1 MRLSRLDVRAI
12 TLLRAITVLAAAC
25 GALAVVATG
34 VAGAA
39 GTSGSARAA
48 LNDECTGVQ
57 VCVPVKGPWVKI
69 PAGQRGRILPT
80 EWELKCAGRNDT
92 IGGTD
97 AIGSTSTVAVT
108 FQASPGSP
116 VRSGVSTHNAVI
128 FSGLDGGGGTS
139 AVTYRPAIGCIPG
152 GGGSG
157 TRSRVS
163 YQATF
168 PPFTGLDIRS
178 GDTAIE
184 AGQPLRV
191 ADGCQIGGR
200 LLHASSALG
209 FFGAKPPS
217 AALLRSISSHEEFT
231 RDSFTVTVTPGPTL
245 PRDARVVL
253 QVRIICTEGFH

>member
-1 MRLSRLDVRAI
+1 MRHSRLDLSAI
-12 TLLRAITVLAAAC
+12 TLLRAISVLAVACSVIAVAA
-25 GALAVVATG
+25 AG

-39 GTSGSARAA
+39 GASGAARAA

-57 VCVPVKGPWVKI
+57 VCVAVKGPWVKI

-80 EWELKCAGRNDT
+80 EWELKCRGPNDT

-97 AIGSTSTVAVT
+97 AIGSTRTVAVT

-116 VRSGVSTHNAVI
+116 VRSGVSTHNAVV

-157 TRSRVS
+157 ARSRVS

-178 GDTAIE
+178 SDTAIE
-184 AGQPLRV
+184 AGQPLRI
-191 ADGCQIGGR
+191 AEDCQIGGR

-209 FFGAKPPS
+209 FLGARPPS
-217 AALLRSISSHEEFT
+217 AALLRSISSREEIT
-231 RDSFTVTVTPGPTL
+231 SDSFIVTVTPGATL

>member
-1 MRLSRLDVRAI
+1 MLAI
-12 TLLRAITVLAAAC
+12 AIAIAIAFSVIAVAAS
-25 GALAVVATG
+25 G

-39 GTSGSARAA
+39 GTSGASRAA

-69 PAGQRGRILPT
+69 PANRSGRILPT
-80 EWELKCAGRNDT
+80 EWELKCPGQNDT

-97 AIGSTSTVAVT
+97 ALGSTGTVAVT

-116 VRSGVSTHNAVI
+116 VRSGVSTHNAAI

-139 AVTYRPAIGCIPG
+139 VVTYRPAIGCIPG

-157 TRSRVS
+157 ARSRVS

-178 GDTAIE
+178 SETAIQTR
-184 AGQPLRV
+184 QPLQI
-191 ADGCQIGGR
+191 AEDCQIGGR

-209 FFGAKPPS
+209 FLGARPPS
-217 AALLRSISSHEEFT
+217 PALLRSINSSEETT
-231 RDSFTVTVTPGPTL
+231 RDSFTVSVTPGPTL
-245 PRDARVVL
+245 PRDARIVL
-253 QVRIICTEGFH
+253 QVRVICTQGFH

>member
-1 MRLSRLDVRAI
+1 MRLSRLNVRA
-12 TLLRAITVLAAAC
+12 LPSLRAIPALAAAC
-25 GALAVVATG
+25 SVIAVAAPG
-34 VAGAA
+34 IAGAA
-39 GTSGSARAA
+39 GTSGGARAA

-217 AALLRSISSHEEFT
+217 AALLRSISSHEEIT

-245 PRDARVVL
+245 PRDARIVL